1 MPSTST
7 KPNYPVECKPNIN
20 DLRQLFDDNS
30 RHEHK
35 RHSRQSSQPSASH
48 NHYNEMKHTSL
59 DENIFEM
66 KSIGVGGSGVGAVNG
81 RHHQPQSLSGLTGSS
96 NIPSAR
102 NIDFERVK
110 QKFDKPLTSG
120 SAIGS
125 SAIPSSSSSSTRN
138 SKKSR
143 NFSSFLKFNSRKT
156 DSPPNDTETN
166 KLSRNRNNNNNNSTS
181 NNNNINNNINFDS
194 NDFNKENTI
203 DKLLLSELN
212 QKKENYMNS
221 SFNLDALK
229 VSEDDDDV
237 SK

>member
-7 KPNYPVECKPNIN
+7 KLNYPVECKPNIN

-30 RHEHK
+30 RREHK
-35 RHSRQSSQPSASH
+35 RHSRQASQPTASH
-48 NHYNEMKHTSL
+48 IHYNDVKHTSL
-59 DENIFEM
+59 DETIFEM
-66 KSIGVGGSGVGAVNG
+66 KSISGGAVNG
-81 RHHQPQSLSGLTGSS
+81 RHHLPQS

-110 QKFDKPLTSG
+110 QKFDKPVTSKAVVVA
-120 SAIGS
+120 SAV
-125 SAIPSSSSSSTRN
+125 PSSSSSSTRN

-166 KLSRNRNNNNNNSTS
+166 KLSRNQSNINNNNNN
-181 NNNNINNNINFDS
+181 NNFDS

-203 DKLLLSELN
+203 DKILLSELN
-212 QKKENYMNS
+212 LKKETFMSS

-237 SK
+237 SKFLYVCGN